1 MIAMLLAQHGGDG
14 HVDLVYFWSA
24 VVMASIPVAV
34 FVVIGFLA
42 VRAYF
47 RRRWGGRAEPP
58 APAVSRRRQP
68 APGFT
73 GSSGRRP

>member
-1 MIAMLLAQHGGDG
+1 MILAPVVLHGGDG

-24 VVMASIPVAV
+24 VVMASMPVAV

-47 RRRWGGRAEPP
+47 RRREADGGGEAAPHVHPP
-58 APAVSRRRQP
+58 S
-68 APGFT
+68 
-73 GSSGRRP
+73 

>member
-47 RRRWGGRAEPP
+47 RRREADGGGEAGPNPQPP
-58 APAVSRRRQP
+58 R
-68 APGFT
+68 
-73 GSSGRRP
+73 

>member
-1 MIAMLLAQHGGDG
+1 MIPTLLALHGGDG

-24 VVMASIPVAV
+24 VVMAGIPVGV

-47 RRRWGGRAEPP
+47 RRREADGGGEVEPHARLP
-58 APAVSRRRQP
+58 H
-68 APGFT
+68 
-73 GSSGRRP
+73 

>member
-1 MIAMLLAQHGGDG
+1 MILTLFVLHGGEG

-24 VVMASIPVAV
+24 VVMASLPVAV

-47 RRRWGGRAEPP
+47 RRRGMDGGDDALPDP
-58 APAVSRRRQP
+58 QARR
-68 APGFT
+68 
-73 GSSGRRP
+73 